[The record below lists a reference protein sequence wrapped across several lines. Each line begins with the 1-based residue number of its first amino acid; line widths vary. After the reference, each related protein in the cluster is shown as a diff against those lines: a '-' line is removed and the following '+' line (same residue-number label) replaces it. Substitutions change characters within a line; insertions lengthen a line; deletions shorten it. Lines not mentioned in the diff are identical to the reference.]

1 MKPSL
6 WRIKAKAGRFFSQGG
21 QLIRRAWA
29 LFVADGPAVLALGL
43 VLMALP
49 GILKTWLMGD
59 VATMNVE
66 ALLSGL
72 MNGRYVGM
80 NSTPG
85 WLLEIATAILFVP
98 AMYGCL
104 SLLFSGRWEGSPRS
118 LVSALQTVRIKLGKV
133 VLSGLCVYLACSLL
147 DILPSLA
154 NSILGLVQML
164 VGWIPVVG
172 ALTGALIYLIL
183 FLIQTAIDL
192 LNQVVMVFAMMAL
205 LGEGLWGK
213 PLVMRAASMLWGGRT
228 DGLPALGFML
238 LIWFVAG
245 LLGQGINVAMLSM
258 GASLI
263 SASVVTGIL
272 GALGSCFSAAMA
284 AVLYLSERDRVEG
297 IHVSA

>member
-133 VLSGLCVYLACSLL
+133 VLSGLQPAGHPAFAGQFDFGPGSDAGGL
-147 DILPSLA
+147 DP
-154 NSILGLVQML
+154 G
-164 VGWIPVVG
+164 
-172 ALTGALIYLIL
+172 
-183 FLIQTAIDL
+183 
-192 LNQVVMVFAMMAL
+192 
-205 LGEGLWGK
+205 
-213 PLVMRAASMLWGGRT
+213 GGRPNRRA
-228 DGLPALGFML
+228 DLPD
-238 LIWFVAG
+238 FV
-245 LLGQGINVAMLSM
+245 SHP
-258 GASLI
+258 
-263 SASVVTGIL
+263 
-272 GALGSCFSAAMA
+272 
-284 AVLYLSERDRVEG
+284 DR
-297 IHVSA
+297 H

>member
-29 LFVADGPAVLALGL
+29 LFVADGPAVLTLGL

-172 ALTGALIYLIL
+172 VLTGALIYLIL